1 MEEIIQKIGEFKK
14 HGISYL
20 DSLTEPE
27 LNSMLELCSEYYYN
41 SQQKTILTDSE
52 FDILKEYI
60 QRKYPKNTVIT
71 KIGAIPAGKNK
82 VTLPYEMPS
91 MDKIK
96 PDSNA
101 LDNWMKKYTGPYI
114 LSCKLDGVS
123 GMYSTEKGVYK
134 LYTRGDGKIGQDI
147 THLLELLNLP
157 KILNVVVRGEF
168 IIPKKVFEE
177 KYKGSF
183 ANPRNLVS
191 GIINSKT
198 IDEEKLKD
206 IHFVVYEVIQ
216 PPMKPSEQLIKIEEY
231 GFEVVMYQTI
241 ASFRLN
247 NDSLS
252 HVLVDWRNNHE
263 YEIDGVIVN
272 NDKIFARQSGNPE
285 HAFAFKMVL
294 GDQQAEAKV
303 VDVIWTASKQGY
315 LKPRVRIEPVVLSGV
330 TIEYATGFNAK
341 FIEDNQ
347 IGVGAVIQIIR
358 SGDVIP
364 YIQSVSVLAEI
375 TKMPTDIAYK
385 WNDTHVDIIV
395 ENLLE
400 NETVREKNITAFFV
414 HLEVDGLSTGN
425 TKRIMK
431 AGFDSISK
439 ILKMKVEDFEKV
451 EGFKKK
457 MAEKI
462 HGSIQEKIEK
472 ALLFDIMVASNKL
485 GKGMGTR
492 KIKLIMDEFPHILDS
507 NESEKEKNEMLMTI
521 KGIGCENSHE
531 FVSNIK
537 NFNEFLVE
545 CGLEYKKTTSI
556 TPTITSSTTNAQTMR
571 NAQDQTEDFSK
582 HALYGKSIV
591 MTKVRD
597 REIIELL
604 PKYNAT
610 LSDNMKKD
618 TYVLIVKSKDDESK
632 KTEFAKKNGIPIM
645 TVEEFKQ
652 TL

>member
-1 MEEIIQKIGEFKK
+1 METINQKIGEFKK
-14 HGISYL
+14 HGILYL
-20 DSLTEPE
+20 ESLKETE

-71 KIGAIPAGKNK
+71 KIGAPVGKNK
-82 VTLPYEMPS
+82 ALLPYEMPS

-101 LDNWMKKYTGPYI
+101 LKNWMKKYTAPYVI
-114 LSCKLDGVS
+114 SCKLDGVS
-123 GMYSTEKGVYK
+123 GMYSTERGIHK

-147 THLLELLNLP
+147 THILELLNLP
-157 KILNVVVRGEF
+157 QIPNLVVRGEF
-168 IIPKKVFEE
+168 IISKKVFEE
-177 KYKGSF
+177 KYKTSF

-198 IDEEKLKD
+198 IDEEKIKD
-206 IHFVVYEVIQ
+206 IHFVVYEIIQ
-216 PPMKPSEQLIKIEEY
+216 PPMKPSDQMKKLAEY
-231 GFEVVMYQTI
+231 GFEVVLNQTVVGM
-241 ASFRLN
+241 N
-247 NDSLS
+247 NNGLS
-252 HVLVDWRNNHE
+252 EVLVDWRNNHI

-272 NDKIFARQSGNPE
+272 NDKIYARQSGNPE

-303 VDVIWTASKQGY
+303 VDVIWTASKMGY

-341 FIEDNQ
+341 FIEENR
-347 IGVGAVIQIIR
+347 IGVGAIIQIIR

-364 YIQSVSVLAEI
+364 FIKSVSVPAEI
-375 TKMPTDIAYK
+375 TKMPTDIAYT
-385 WNDTHVDIIV
+385 WNDTRVDIIV
-395 ENLLE
+395 DNLLE

-414 HLEVDGLSTGN
+414 YLEVDGLSSGN

-462 HGSIQEKIEK
+462 HGSIQEKIEN
-472 ALLFDIMVASNKL
+472 ATLFDIMVASNKL

-492 KIKLIMDEFPHILDS
+492 KIKLIMDQFSQILDTT
-507 NESEKEKNEMLMTI
+507 ESDEEKNKMLMTI
-521 KGIGCENSHE
+521 KGIGYENAHE
-531 FVSNIK
+531 FISNIS

-545 CGLEYKKTTSI
+545 CELEYKKRISTTPTNTNATSI
-556 TPTITSSTTNAQTMR
+556 PSTT
-571 NAQDQTEDFSK
+571 QTEDLSK
-582 HALYGKSIV
+582 HPLYGKSIV

-618 TYVLIVKSKDDESK
+618 TFVLIVKSKEDESK

-645 TVEEFKQ
+645 TVEEF
-652 TL
+652 LGNL

>member
-1 MEEIIQKIGEFKK
+1 MESIIQKIGEFKK
-14 HGISYL
+14 HGVSYL
-20 DSLTEPE
+20 ELLKETE

-41 SQQKTILTDSE
+41 SQQKLLLTDNE
-52 FDILKEYI
+52 FDVLKEYV

-71 KIGAIPAGKNK
+71 KIGAPIVGKNK
-82 VTLPYEMPS
+82 ALLPYEMPS

-101 LDNWMKKYTGPYI
+101 LENWKKKYKGPYVI
-114 LSCKLDGVS
+114 SCKLDGVS

-134 LYTRGDGKIGQDI
+134 LYTRGDGKVGQDI
-147 THLLELLNLP
+147 THLVKLLNLP
-157 KILNVVVRGEF
+157 KIPNVVVRGEF

-177 KYKGSF
+177 KYKTSF

-191 GIINSKT
+191 GIINSKI
-198 IDEEKLKD
+198 IDEEKMKD
-206 IHFVVYEVIQ
+206 IHFVVYEIIQ
-216 PPMKPSEQLIKIEEY
+216 PQMKPSEQMKKLKEF
-231 GFEVVMYQTI
+231 GFEAVMNLVVP
-241 ASFRLN
+241 SSGLDN
-247 NDSLS
+247 NILS
-252 HVLVDWRNNHE
+252 QVLIDWRNNHQ

-272 NDKIFARQSGNPE
+272 NDMIVPRQSGNPE

-303 VDVIWTASKQGY
+303 VDVIWTASKLGY

-341 FIEDNQ
+341 FIEDNR
-347 IGVGAVIQIIR
+347 IGVGAVIQVIR

-364 YIQSVSVLAEI
+364 FIKSVSVPAEI
-375 TKMPTDIAYK
+375 TKMPTDVAYT
-385 WNDTHVDIIV
+385 WNETHVDIIV
-395 ENLLE
+395 DNLLE
-400 NETVREKNITAFFV
+400 NEIVREKIITAFFV

-425 TKRIMK
+425 TKRIIN

-451 EGFKKK
+451 EGFKKR

-462 HGSIQEKIEK
+462 HSSIQEKIEK
-472 ALLFDIMVASNKL
+472 ASLFDIMVASNKL
-485 GKGMGTR
+485 GRGMGTR
-492 KIKLIMDEFPHILDS
+492 KIKLIMDNFPQILDS
-507 NESEKEKNEMLMTI
+507 TESEEDKNKMLQTI
-521 KGIGCENSHE
+521 KGIGSENAHE

-537 NFNEFLVE
+537 YFNEFLVE
-545 CGLEYKKTTSI
+545 CGLEYKKNPTIQAITTSPI
-556 TPTITSSTTNAQTMR
+556 NTPRSNIQR
-571 NAQDQTEDFSK
+571 P
-582 HALYGKSIV
+582 LYGKSIV

-610 LSDNMKKD
+610 LSDNIKKD
-618 TYVLIVKSKDDESK
+618 TFVLIVKSKDDESK

-645 TVEEFKQ
+645 TVEEFREYYRDA
-652 TL
+652 